1 MTPEGV
7 PLMTKKLLIIG
18 TVLLLT
24 AMAAMAADAITGKW
38 VLEQAGRGGG
48 PATTTTYQLKA
59 EGAKLTGTV
68 QFPGFGDMEAPPPA
82 QISNGKIEGNVIT
95 FDVTREMMGN
105 SFTQKFE
112 GVVSGDQLTIKTVTG
127 TAKRA
132 Q

>member
-1 MTPEGV
+1 
-7 PLMTKKLLIIG
+7 MTKKLLLTG
-18 TVLLLT
+18 MVLLLT
-24 AMAAMAADAITGKW
+24 AVAAMAADAITGKW

-48 PATTTTYQLKA
+48 PAMTTTYQLKA
-59 EGAKLTGTV
+59 EGSTLTGTV

-82 QISNGKIEGNVIT
+82 PISNGKIAGNTIT
-95 FDVTREMMGN
+95 FDVTRDMMGN

-127 TAKRA
+127 TAKRV